1 MAAPRPDGGTELGYS
16 SQPQRLAVSLLYLGL
31 LALGNLV
38 LEGSPF
44 PELDADG
51 VWFYSGAAFLLIG
64 TSLQE
69 PFYPTPS
76 SAAANSLALL
86 VVATAFPV
94 DAGTPTV
101 APSVLGLAKA
111 IVAAIAAIV
120 MLGSF
125 SVILTK
131 DSVGRYSSSLALPVS
146 ELGSARVVYSI
157 IFLGSA
163 LATRAGKP
171 GELLVL
177 LVLWLVVAPVRPIER
192 VARWARASSRLSK
205 SGTAGVV
212 RRLIA
217 PSLIDIEFPSG
228 RPAAG
233 TALVTAAGSAIVL
246 DVVSQ
251 GAGAWSLAATEGSLP
266 TVGSEVTTSAERRGS
281 DALPIGPIDVRS
293 NGLEIILRVPSTEDR
308 LRLGRLVTCPV
319 LGEDCLFQVVDVE
332 VASTSVGD
340 DATYQYLAVTARKI
354 GRWNSDERRFE
365 VADWLPA
372 PGSIA
377 RLLPAASVDETTG
390 IGTLP
395 ETGIAVDVDP
405 DLLVT
410 HNCAVLGILGVGKSV
425 LARQLTTRVL
435 AAGIK
440 VVVLDITGEW
450 SGAFAGFVDPQQEDV
465 VAEWMNAE
473 LRETQTVSARNR
485 VLGGSERR
493 FGELMDDIVQRFW
506 SSAST
511 LLVLN
516 PEAFVV
522 SRQVSFQDRDGN
534 AEFAR
539 LSPADVTATI
549 SERLLGLVRE
559 LPLTDRARLLL
570 VVEEAH
576 ALIPE
581 WNSAVNKSDPEAV
594 NTTARAV
601 LQGRKYGMGVM
612 IISQRTANVTKT
624 VLNQCHTI
632 VAMRSYDSTGIEF
645 LSNYMGS
652 SYSGL
657 LPTLPDRQMVA
668 FGRASSCPT
677 PVVLQAHDDVGFRE
691 TVTLPLS
698 DEISVAGPNDL
709 LPAGEAG

>member
-1 MAAPRPDGGTELGYS
+1 VGYS

-31 LALGNLV
+31 LSLGNL
-38 LEGSPF
+38 LIEGSPF

-76 SAAANSLALL
+76 SAAGNSLALL
-86 VVATAFPV
+86 VAATAFPI
-94 DAGTPTV
+94 DAGMPTV
-101 APSVLGLAKA
+101 APSVLELAKA
-111 IVAAIAAIV
+111 LVAALAAIV

-125 SVILTK
+125 TVILSK

-146 ELGSARVVYSI
+146 ELGSARVMYSI
-157 IFLGSA
+157 IYLGSA
-163 LATRAGKP
+163 FATRAGEP
-171 GELLVL
+171 EELLVL
-177 LVLWLVVAPVRPIER
+177 LLLWLVVAPVRPIER
-192 VARWARASSRLSK
+192 VARWARASRRASD
-205 SGTAGVV
+205 SGAAGIV

-228 RPAAG
+228 RPEPG
-233 TALVTAAGSAIVL
+233 TVLTTSSGTAIVL
-246 DVVSQ
+246 DVVPQ
-251 GAGAWSLAATEGSLP
+251 GSGAWSLAATEGALP
-266 TVGSEVTTSAERRGS
+266 TVGSEVTTSAERRGG

-319 LGEDCLFQVVDVE
+319 LEEDCLFQVVDVE

-354 GRWNSDERRFE
+354 GRWNADEWRFE
-365 VADWLPA
+365 VADWLPG

-377 RLLPAASVDETTG
+377 RLLPTASMDGTTG

-395 ETGIAVDVDP
+395 ETGISVNVNP

-450 SGAFAGFVDPQQEDV
+450 SGAFAGFVDEQQEDA
-465 VAEWMNAE
+465 VAEWMNRE
-473 LRETQTVSARNR
+473 LRETQTDSARNR
-485 VLGGSERR
+485 SLGGSERR
-493 FGELMDDIVQRFW
+493 FGELIDDVIQRFW
-506 SSAST
+506 ASESP

-549 SERLLGLVRE
+549 SEGLLGLVRQM
-559 LPLTDRARLLL
+559 PLTNKARLLL

-576 ALIPE
+576 GLIPE

-601 LQGRKYGMGVM
+601 LQGRKHGMGVM

-624 VLNQCHTI
+624 ILNQCHTI
-632 VAMRSYDSTGIEF
+632 VAMRSYDATGIEF
-645 LSNYMGS
+645 LSNYVGS

-677 PVVLQAHDDVGFRE
+677 PVVLQVHDDVRFRE
-691 TVTLPLS
+691 AVTLPLRN
-698 DEISVAGPNDL
+698 ETSVGGPYEL
-709 LPAGEAG
+709 LPAGETG

>member
-1 MAAPRPDGGTELGYS
+1 MVERRSDGGTELSFS
-16 SQPQRLAVSLLYLGL
+16 SQPRRLLVSLAYLGL
-31 LALGNLV
+31 LSLGNL
-38 LEGSPF
+38 LIEGSPF
-44 PELDADG
+44 PQLDADG

-76 SAAANSLALL
+76 SAAGNSLALL
-86 VVATAFPV
+86 VAATAFPV
-94 DAGTPTV
+94 DAGVP
-101 APSVLGLAKA
+101 ALGPSALELAKA
-111 IVAAIAAIV
+111 VVAALAAVV
-120 MLGSF
+120 MLVAF
-125 SVILTK
+125 TVILTK

-146 ELGSARVVYSI
+146 EVGSARVVYSI
-157 IFLGSA
+157 IYLGSA
-163 LATRAGKP
+163 FATRAGEP

-192 VARWARASSRLSK
+192 VTKWARAHPRPSD
-205 SGTAGVV
+205 SGTAGLV

-217 PSLIDIEFPSG
+217 PSLIDIEFLSG
-228 RPAAG
+228 RPEPGTVLTTSAG
-233 TALVTAAGSAIVL
+233 TAIVL
-246 DVVSQ
+246 DVVPQ
-251 GAGAWSLAATEGSLP
+251 GSGAWSLAAAEGALP
-266 TVGSEVTTSAERRGS
+266 TVGSEVMTSSERRGS
-281 DALPIGPIDVRS
+281 DSLPIGPIDVRS

-340 DATYQYLAVTARKI
+340 DASYQYLAVAARKI
-354 GRWNSDERRFE
+354 GRWNSDDYRFE
-365 VADWLPA
+365 VADWLPG

-377 RLLPAASVDETTG
+377 RLLPTASTDGTTG

-395 ETGIAVDVDP
+395 ETGISVSLDP

-450 SGAFAGFVDPQQEDV
+450 SGAFDGFVEEQQEDV
-465 VAEWMNAE
+465 VAEWINRD
-473 LRETQTVSARNR
+473 LRETQTVSAKNR
-485 VLGGSERR
+485 TLGGSERR
-493 FGELMDDIVQRFW
+493 FGELIGDVIQRFW
-506 SSAST
+506 DSESS

-549 SERLLGLVRE
+549 SEGLLKLVRQM
-559 LPLTDRARLLL
+559 PLTHKARLML

-601 LQGRKYGMGVM
+601 LQGRKHGMGVM

-652 SYSGL
+652 SYSRL

-677 PVVLQAHDDVGFRE
+677 PVVLQVHDDVRFRE
-691 TVTLPLS
+691 AVTLPLAS
-698 DEISVAGPNDL
+698 EASITGPYEL